1 MAFQMQRRLDKNLL
15 DWHCLS
21 TNVSFSDSCKTNDV
35 RAFKKW
41 NPSSFECLF
50 SKTLIKPLSRTLLFY
65 LDGFLNLIMLRI
77 SEYTDEFVT
86 KAKST
91 ENVLQY
97 YRKLT
102 KIYIANKCF

>member
-50 SKTLIKPLSRTLLFY
+50 SKTLIKPLSR
-65 LDGFLNLIMLRI
+65 I

-86 KAKST
+86 KQKAQKMFYNIIENWQRYILLINAFNKKSWKRH
-91 ENVLQY
+91 L
-97 YRKLT
+97 RFL
-102 KIYIANKCF
+102 